1 MADSYNLLIDIGNT
15 LVKWGRYRITPVA
28 DSSAAA
34 DAAAPPP
41 PRGWAHENCIEFGTT
56 LLDEIPSLI
65 GTFRRATA
73 PRHTVVS
80 NVAGTKVRNTLM
92 HVLEIWP
99 DVRPAFWF
107 AAQEQQCGV
116 TNGYRNP
123 AQLGTDRWAAMIG
136 ARALLPD
143 QAVLVVVCGTAT
155 TIDLI
160 SPEGKFVG
168 GNIMPGV
175 GLMLRSLHTNTATL
189 PDADGDYVD
198 HPSQTVDAIVSGCHH
213 AQAGAIERL
222 YRRHRAEYHDLM
234 CIISGGSG
242 RALVPR
248 LTIPHWHHD
257 NLVLEGLYRISQ
269 SLT

>member
-1 MADSYNLLIDIGNT
+1 MQDSYNLLIDIGNT
-15 LVKWGRYRITPVA
+15 FVKWGRYRIPGATGSATP
-28 DSSAAA
+28 AATP
-34 DAAAPPP
+34 APA
-41 PRGWAHENCIEFGTT
+41 RGWAHENCIEFGTT
-56 LLDEIPSLI
+56 LLDEIPSLV
-65 GTFRRATA
+65 GTFRRSPA

-99 DVRPAFWF
+99 DALPAFWLSS
-107 AAQEQQCGV
+107 QGEQCGIS
-116 TNGYRNP
+116 NGYRNP
-123 AQLGTDRWAAMIG
+123 AQLGTDRWAALIG
-136 ARALLPD
+136 ARVLLPD
-143 QAVLVVVCGTAT
+143 QPALVVVCGTAT

-160 SPEGKFVG
+160 SPEGKFLG

-175 GLMLRSLHTNTATL
+175 GLMLRSLHTNTAAL

-248 LTIPHWHHD
+248 LTIPHRAHD

-269 SLT
+269 TLT

>member
-1 MADSYNLLIDIGNT
+1 MPDSYNLLIDVGNT
-15 LVKWGRYRITPVA
+15 FVKWGRYKIV
-28 DSSAAA
+28 
-34 DAAAPPP
+34 PPP
-41 PRGWAHENCIEFGTT
+41 APAGAAGAPAVPEQGWAHDNCLEYGTT
-56 LLDEIPSLI
+56 LLDEIPSVV
-65 GTFRRATA
+65 GTFRRSPA

-80 NVAGTKVRNTLM
+80 NVAGTKLRNTLM

-99 DVRPAFWF
+99 DAKPAYWITS
-107 AAQEQQCGV
+107 QEQQCGI

-136 ARALLPD
+136 AHALLPA
-143 QAVLVVVCGTAT
+143 QPVLVVVCGTAT

-160 SPEGKFVG
+160 SPEGNFLG

-175 GLMLRSLHTNTATL
+175 GLMLRSLHTNTAAL

-198 HPSQTVDAIVSGCHH
+198 HPNQTVDAIVSGCHH

-248 LTIPHWHHD
+248 LTIPHKHHD

-269 SLT
+269 SLR

>member
-1 MADSYNLLIDIGNT
+1 MSDSYNLLIDIGNT
-15 LVKWGRYRITPVA
+15 FVKWGRYSITPAAGTAGSTDVPAVA
-28 DSSAAA
+28 PA
-34 DAAAPPP
+34 
-41 PRGWAHENCIEFGTT
+41 RGWAHDNCIEYGTT
-56 LLDEIPSLI
+56 LLDEIPSLV
-65 GTFRRATA
+65 GTFRRSPA
-73 PRHTVVS
+73 PRHTVIS

-99 DVRPAFWF
+99 DGRPAFWL
-107 AAQEQQCGV
+107 AAQEQQCGIS
-116 TNGYRNP
+116 NGYRNP

-136 ARALLPD
+136 ARTLLPD
-143 QAVLVVVCGTAT
+143 QPALVVVCGTAT

-160 SPEGKFVG
+160 SPEGKFLG

-175 GLMLRSLHTNTATL
+175 GLMLRSLHTNTAAL

-222 YRRHRAEYHDLM
+222 YRRHRAEYLDLM

-248 LTIPHWHHD
+248 LTIPHRAHD

-269 SLT
+269 TLS